1 MIERHRVAMATLPGL
16 QWEPFVEPSRL
27 KVRYTFTDEF
37 LARIHAEAV
46 RWVERI
52 SYEKSLT
59 PSFMRSAPIY

>member
-16 QWEPFVEPSRL
+16 QWESFVEPSRL

-46 RWVERI
+46 R
-52 SYEKSLT
+52 
-59 PSFMRSAPIY
+59 